1 MAKDNTY
8 RFGKRLI
15 VNMIDFSGG
24 ATGTSPSCV
33 FTDRQ
38 ATFCTVPYR
47 EPSVFL
53 CDYMKY

>member
-33 FTDRQ
+33 F
-38 ATFCTVPYR
+38 Y
-47 EPSVFL
+47 
-53 CDYMKY
+53 